1 MRSPRCATRVA
12 SLGEPYASRRCCPRP
27 ILLPIRFPL
36 LDFEQIEDLDDA
48 RRLELLVQSV
58 VDYAIYLLSV
68 EGRVLTWNSGAER
81 LKGYQAEEIIGR
93 SFSEFY
99 TPEDRD
105 LGVPKRVSKSL
116 PGPAGSKL
124 KDGVS
129 ARMEPVSGRSS

>member
-1 MRSPRCATRVA
+1 MRREDVA
-12 SLGEPYASRRCCPRP
+12 IDP

-48 RRLELLVQSV
+48 RRLQLLVQSV

-105 LGVPKRVSKSL
+105 LGDAPK
-116 PGPAGSKL
+116 GSRSRCP
-124 KDGVS
+124 D
-129 ARMEPVSGRSS
+129 RPVRN